1 MTLNLALHWRN
12 VEEEGAAAGSS
23 QAQRDCLCGML
34 AASSPARG
42 SLATESAERSFNI
55 KIG

>member
-42 SLATESAERSFNI
+42 SLATESAERSL
-55 KIG
+55 K